1 MLFVRELAKHV
12 DNPIITL
19 INPGLCWSE
28 FSRNI
33 KGIQARIFQIAKT
46 LLARTTEVGS
56 RTLVAGCC
64 PGQVS
69 HGQFMSDSMNQE
81 VEAWMFTAGGQE
93 TQKRV
98 YDQTL
103 VQLEKIDPGVSKNI

>member
-1 MLFVRELAKHV
+1 
-12 DNPIITL
+12 
-19 INPGLCWSE
+19 
-28 FSRNI
+28 
-33 KGIQARIFQIAKT
+33 
-46 LLARTTEVGS
+46 
-56 RTLVAGCC
+56 
-64 PGQVS
+64 
-69 HGQFMSDSMNQE
+69 MNQE

>member
-1 MLFVRELAKHV
+1 MRELAKHV

-28 FSRNI
+28 FGRNI
-33 KGIQARIFQIAKT
+33 KGIQARFFQIAKT

-56 RTLVAGCC
+56 RTLVAGCY
-64 PGQVS
+64 PGHQS
-69 HGQFMSDSMNQE
+69 HGEFMSDSENQE
-81 VEAWMFTAGGQE
+81 VESWMFTPEGRE

-103 VQLEKIDPGVSKNI
+103 AQLEKIEPGVSKNI